1 MNPKKEDLLKFMDL
15 VFKMR
20 CEQLKRTKTPGDSTL
35 VLEALVDD
43 ELMVFK
49 GLKERR
55 PTEYY
60 ETGLSDDE

>member
-20 CEQLKRTKTPGDSTL
+20 CEQLKLSKTPGNRTL
-35 VLEALVDD
+35 VLESLVDD
-43 ELMVFK
+43 ELMIFK

-60 ETGLSDDE
+60 ATGLPDD